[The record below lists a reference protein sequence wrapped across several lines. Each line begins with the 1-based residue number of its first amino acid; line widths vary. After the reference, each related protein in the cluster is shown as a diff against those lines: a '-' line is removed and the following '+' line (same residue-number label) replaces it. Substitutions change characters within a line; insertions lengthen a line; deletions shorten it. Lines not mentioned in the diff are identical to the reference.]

1 MRQLFIE
8 RSLPAVP
15 EFRKDPVTGRWV
27 IIAANRDQ
35 RPNQFQQQI
44 SVPVTTPCPFCAD
57 QMATPPIVARYGASR
72 SRQWQV
78 CVVPN
83 LYPIVEDEAAFTI
96 SGTGLYETA
105 YPNGVHEII
114 IESPTHETSMSQLTR
129 EQITF
134 MLTAY
139 RDRMQVMRDRGSI
152 AVALPWKNCGPNAGA
167 SLEHSH
173 SQLAGLPFVPPTIAE
188 ELAGASKFLQ
198 QSGECVFCSLVRQ
211 EIDADERI
219 VAVDRD
225 FVAWCPFASRFGFE
239 IWIAPREHRSRF
251 ETTADWMLDKLGIFF
266 QRIMRTL
273 ESHSQITA
281 FNYLLHSTPFDI
293 ERDDHYHWHIEII
306 PRIAKAA
313 GFEWGTGIHINA
325 IAPEAAAIQLR
336 VRA

>member
-1 MRQLFIE
+1 M
-8 RSLPAVP
+8 P

-27 IIAANRDQ
+27 IIAANRNE
-35 RPNQFQQQI
+35 RPHQFQQQV

-57 QMATPPIVARYGASR
+57 QMATPPIIAHYGASQ

-83 LYPIVEDEAAFTI
+83 LYPIVADEAAFTL

-188 ELAGASKFLQ
+188 EPPS
-198 QSGECVFCSLVRQ
+198 V
-211 EIDADERI
+211 
-219 VAVDRD
+219 
-225 FVAWCPFASRFGFE
+225 
-239 IWIAPREHRSRF
+239 
-251 ETTADWMLDKLGIFF
+251 
-266 QRIMRTL
+266 
-273 ESHSQITA
+273 
-281 FNYLLHSTPFDI
+281 
-293 ERDDHYHWHIEII
+293 
-306 PRIAKAA
+306 
-313 GFEWGTGIHINA
+313 
-325 IAPEAAAIQLR
+325 
-336 VRA
+336 